1 MDDVTLVASGK
12 TKESL
17 QTALQDSYL
26 DMERVLNDHRMVIN
40 GGKTQLMITSTRA
53 IMKSI
58 TILAGDQV
66 IEHQDKLKI
75 FGMTLTFNL
84 KFDEHLKED
93 KISLTKSIYKKIS
106 ILKNVKPYVSVST
119 LASIEKSLIGT
130 TILSGA
136 PVWSQTTAGNKAAVQ
151 KAQTKAARVVSGKL
165 SWGYGEGR
173 SHRQDIL
180 SDLGWNNVNQLT

>member
-93 KISLTKSIYKKIS
+93 KNSLTKSIYKKIS

-136 PVWSQTTAGNKAAVQ
+136 PVWSQTTAGNSSSAEGANQGSKGGFR
-151 KAQTKAARVVSGKL
+151 KTK
-165 SWGYGEGR
+165 
-173 SHRQDIL
+173 
-180 SDLGWNNVNQLT
+180 LGVW